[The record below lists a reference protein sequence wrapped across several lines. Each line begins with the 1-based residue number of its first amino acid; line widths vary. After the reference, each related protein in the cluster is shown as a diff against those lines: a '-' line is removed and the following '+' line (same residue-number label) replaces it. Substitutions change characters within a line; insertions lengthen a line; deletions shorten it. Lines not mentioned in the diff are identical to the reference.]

1 MIMSFQHSHNLQETN
16 IRLSPTMIANRKHE
30 NLHVF
35 LRLEFRLIGQVFFE
49 HTNQHPLTTHPPQF
63 EVSLERPQPSEAR
76 SSLSISFVPGF
87 TTLFS
92 M

>member
-35 LRLEFRLIGQVFFE
+35 LRLTSVVAAKYTSDVKDAIKTCSKKHFHINVKAE
-49 HTNQHPLTTHPPQF
+49 
-63 EVSLERPQPSEAR
+63 
-76 SSLSISFVPGF
+76 
-87 TTLFS
+87 
-92 M
+92 